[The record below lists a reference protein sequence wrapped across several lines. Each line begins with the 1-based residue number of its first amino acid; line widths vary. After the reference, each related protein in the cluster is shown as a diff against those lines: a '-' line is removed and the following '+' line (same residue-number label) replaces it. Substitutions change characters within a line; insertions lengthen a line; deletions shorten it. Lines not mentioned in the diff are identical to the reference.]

1 MDVLTISLMLAA
13 GLLHASWHSL
23 VKSGQNQ
30 ITVLAGMGA
39 VAGLCAVAALPF
51 VPFPAAEIWPVLM
64 LSVGLHI
71 AYKLCLAGAYARGD
85 FGQAFPLAR
94 GMVPLF
100 ATVIAFIGLNQVPS
114 INQCVGIVMVSSG
127 LLLLSLDKI
136 HGLARWPLLLTAA
149 AAGAAGVVVIAAAA
163 WGGRHVT
170 EHAGLLGYAIGAAA
184 SFAAAVA
191 LGLYVAARRR
201 VVDGLRERA
210 ERLDH
215 EEELLAEQAVAEE
228 RTRIAQELHDIVAH
242 NVTLMVVEAQAL
254 GATIADDRVTQSTDA
269 IADLGRQAMSEMH
282 TTLRLLRGDSETPEL
297 APQPGLDQLEPLLE
311 QLRRAGLEVE
321 LSIEGQPHPLP
332 RSVELS
338 AYRIIQEALTNVVKH
353 AAGARTEVK
362 LAYAPEALEL
372 TILDRGDLPQPAAAS
387 EPSNG
392 HGLIGMRERVA
403 LFGGTLT
410 THVLPNGFRVK
421 ATLPYVPSAL

>member
-1 MDVLTISLMLAA
+1 MSPARRWRFRQFSAERSDVLLAIALAVPVVGSLAWHAGHDDQPLVLLLGVPALGSIFLRRSRPAAALLITLAVRAAIPSNEALELPVMAVLYTIATQTE
-13 GLLHASWHSL
+13 WR
-23 VKSGQNQ
+23 
-30 ITVLAGMGA
+30 
-39 VAGLCAVAALPF
+39 VAA
-51 VPFPAAEIWPVLM
+51 
-64 LSVGLHI
+64 
-71 AYKLCLAGAYARGD
+71 
-85 FGQAFPLAR
+85 
-94 GMVPLF
+94 
-100 ATVIAFIGLNQVPS
+100 
-114 INQCVGIVMVSSG
+114 
-127 LLLLSLDKI
+127 
-136 HGLARWPLLLTAA
+136 AA
-149 AAGAAGVVVIAAAA
+149 AAGAAGVAVIAAAA
-163 WGGRHVT
+163 WGGRQVT
-170 EHAGLLGYAIGAAA
+170 EHGSLLGYAIGAAG

-210 ERLDH
+210 ERLDR
-215 EEELLAEQAVAEE
+215 EKELLAERAVAEE

-254 GATIADDRVTQSTDA
+254 GAIIHDDRVTQSADA

-311 QLRRAGLEVE
+311 QLRRAGLEIE
-321 LSIEGQPHPLP
+321 LAIEGQRHPLP

-362 LAYAPEALEL
+362 LAYATDALEL
-372 TILDRGDLPQPAAAS
+372 TVVDRGETARPPAAT

-410 THVLPNGFRVK
+410 THALPNGFRVT
-421 ATLPYVPSAL
+421 ATLPYTPGAS